1 MTDAPVHPRWFWI
14 SAALGI
20 YAALIGLVPDTPF
33 RLALAAPALLI
44 GIAWWVL
51 AGGAD
56 RWLLTFLCA
65 AVLLPPLPIPIG
77 DAGPH
82 PSLVIAA
89 LGVFAGLI
97 GLRRWRIPAT
107 ALSRSIILLFFL
119 LLASVALAAI
129 YSGILVALGSLARV
143 LLFGI
148 SVYIFFY
155 VTCGPSAPDS
165 AGSFHALRVL
175 FFTGAASALFACVDF
190 YFQFPAPAGFGPQ
203 YVWLDSGVYRRAQ
216 GLFYEASTLGN
227 FCAFFL
233 VLIAVALMRPKK
245 EFPVSRSLL
254 LAGAALFSAALV
266 LSFSRASLLNVLI
279 SVTALLWLHR
289 RRFRSGRIAPLFF
302 LAAIVGSAVTY
313 YLLPAFT
320 QHYWDRLSA
329 STTYLFSGTEGVLSG
344 RLSSWSA
351 LGAFL
356 RENPGYALLGIG
368 YKTLP
373 YSDFIGQR
381 IVGDNMYLTML
392 VETGVLGLS
401 ALLLFNAAILRAAYR
416 AARHADSTASFFGTC
431 IFCFWTGQIFQ
442 MMSGD
447 LLTYWRVLPFYFW
460 TLAVA
465 VRAANE
471 HPLPRSIQ

>member
-1 MTDAPVHPRWFWI
+1 MTDASTHPRWMWT
-14 SAALGI
+14 SAALGT
-20 YAALIGLVPDTPF
+20 YATLIALVPDAAS
-33 RLALAAPALLI
+33 RLALVAPALLI
-44 GIAWWVL
+44 GVVWWTL
-51 AGGAD
+51 AGGPG

-82 PSLVIAA
+82 PCLVIAA

-97 GLRRWRIPAT
+97 HLRDWRIPASP
-107 ALSRSIILLFFL
+107 LSRSIILLFFL
-119 LLASVALAAI
+119 LLASVALAAM
-129 YSGILVALGSLARV
+129 YSGVPVALGSLARV

-165 AGSFHALRVL
+165 AGSFRSVRLL
-175 FFTGAASALFACVDF
+175 FLAGAASALFACVDF

-233 VLIAVALMRPKK
+233 VMIATALMRPKK
-245 EFPVSRSLL
+245 DFPISRSVL
-254 LAGAALFSAALV
+254 LAAAALFSAALV
-266 LSFSRASLLNVLI
+266 LSFSRASLLNVLVSI
-279 SVTALLWLHR
+279 AVLLWMNR
-289 RRFRSGRIAPLFF
+289 RRFRSRRIALVFLF
-302 LAAIVGSAVTY
+302 AAIAGSAATY
-313 YLLPAFT
+313 YFLPAFT
-320 QHYWDRLSA
+320 QLYWDRLSGSA
-329 STTYLFSGTEGVLSG
+329 TYLFSSTEGVLSG

-351 LGAFL
+351 LAAFL
-356 RENPGYALLGIG
+356 RDHPAYALLGIG

-373 YSDFIGQR
+373 YSSFVGQPV
-381 IVGDNMYLTML
+381 VGDNMYLTML
-392 VETGVLGLS
+392 VETGVIGLG
-401 ALLLFNAAILRAAYR
+401 ALLLLNLRILKAAYR
-416 AARHADSTASFFGTC
+416 AACHTDSAASFFGTC
-431 IFCFWTGQIFQ
+431 IFCFWTGQMFQ